1 MEKNGKKWGNIKIN
15 EYSRIKEW
23 YLKEYSSD
31 SLGNQLLDGT
41 TFYDLFYALDRK
53 KDIYT
58 TLFGN
63 EELGDSLIRERVFEK
78 LAEIMGVDYNY
89 IYEQWLL
96 CD

>member
-1 MEKNGKKWGNIKIN
+1 MIN

-53 KDIYT
+53 KDIYI

-63 EELGDSLIRERVFEK
+63 EEFGDSLIRERVFEK

>member
-1 MEKNGKKWGNIKIN
+1 MIN
-15 EYSRIKEW
+15 EYSKIKEW

-53 KDIYT
+53 KDIYI
-58 TLFGN
+58 TLFGSG
-63 EELGDSLIRERVFEK
+63 ELGDSLIRERVFEK

>member
-1 MEKNGKKWGNIKIN
+1 MIN
-15 EYSRIKEW
+15 EYSKIKEW

-31 SLGNQLLDGT
+31 SLGNQLLDST

>member
-1 MEKNGKKWGNIKIN
+1 MIS
-15 EYSRIKEW
+15 EYRRIKEW

-31 SLGNQLLDGT
+31 SLGNQLLDST

>member
-1 MEKNGKKWGNIKIN
+1 MIN
-15 EYSRIKEW
+15 EYSKIKEW

-78 LAEIMGVDYNY
+78 LAEIMGVDYKY

>member
-1 MEKNGKKWGNIKIN
+1 MIS

>member
-1 MEKNGKKWGNIKIN
+1 MIN
-15 EYSRIKEW
+15 EYSKIKEW

-96 CD
+96 CE

>member
-1 MEKNGKKWGNIKIN
+1 MIS

-31 SLGNQLLDGT
+31 SLGNQLLDST